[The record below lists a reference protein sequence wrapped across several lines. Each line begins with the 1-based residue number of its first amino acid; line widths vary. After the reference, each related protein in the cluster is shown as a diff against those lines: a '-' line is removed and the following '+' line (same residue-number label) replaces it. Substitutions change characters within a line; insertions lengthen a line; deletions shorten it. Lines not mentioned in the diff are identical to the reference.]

1 MWLLCII
8 HTLTQY
14 HQSQSFSHCFNFC
27 LSSSLLTPWAT
38 SFKNLP
44 LSFRCSKILEL
55 ALYTNSGNSTGSGD
69 RTKSVAAK
77 CAIHAQLPCQRHTL
91 KKDFSTF
98 IWNHVLKK
106 KKIILFSKTDLCTTG
121 LSHLLLILRGQKYF
135 HYLRSFFVA
144 VSATAARLWYR
155 HILQAAAQR

>member
-1 MWLLCII
+1 MCHHCSVSTVVTLFQQVDNSIWRLFKKRHAQRLRSLPRARVFDPKTQFYGIWRIFNWFCIPHVWLLCII

-69 RTKSVAAK
+69 RTKSVALSSSK
-77 CAIHAQLPCQRHTL
+77 MCYPCSITLPLPKTHT
-91 KKDFSTF
+91 
-98 IWNHVLKK
+98 
-106 KKIILFSKTDLCTTG
+106 
-121 LSHLLLILRGQKYF
+121 
-135 HYLRSFFVA
+135 
-144 VSATAARLWYR
+144 
-155 HILQAAAQR
+155 